1 MKINRKNLR
10 RYIQLSLIK
19 EITDLSTQETN
30 FKTTKYEQCPQIV
43 VPPIFRELYLD
54 KVYGETPSQMRTNLQ
69 RRYSELTQDKQA
81 AVRFATVFSDENIA
95 AVMGLVNDFMNIA
108 GVPAMFC
115 KFLQMAIDQ
124 AAQMLDVLG
133 VLSEEEDDSDLG
145 DISGIYRNAVRD
157 AFNASCDINF
167 GADVTLQP
175 PGGGSTGIASFSQ
188 VDIDAKLK
196 IVSDKTHISSQAY
209 RTSFIACFPNTFIA
223 LIEGIV
229 LRSSTPPVYA
239 FNPEPV
245 IPDPTLPAGPTNRGN
260 IAARQAA
267 SRELYDSYA
276 KDILVWSQIFQDL
289 DNNIVIATSQN
300 IDDQP
305 LTMVQIH
312 DTMLAQLD
320 ASMQAASGT
329 ENFTDANFRSYIADF
344 SQQLNSNARLLELE
358 EKMQQL
364 GNRQRNI
371 QNLRFKDLF
380 ISVLKGFVTAQ
391 QNYMLFD
398 LPRYHKDISKLGK
411 EDFYGEDTIKQAILQ
426 IYTSTQN

>member
-145 DISGIYRNAVRD
+145 DISGI
-157 AFNASCDINF
+157 
-167 GADVTLQP
+167 
-175 PGGGSTGIASFSQ
+175 
-188 VDIDAKLK
+188 
-196 IVSDKTHISSQAY
+196 
-209 RTSFIACFPNTFIA
+209 
-223 LIEGIV
+223 
-229 LRSSTPPVYA
+229 
-239 FNPEPV
+239 
-245 IPDPTLPAGPTNRGN
+245 
-260 IAARQAA
+260 
-267 SRELYDSYA
+267 
-276 KDILVWSQIFQDL
+276 
-289 DNNIVIATSQN
+289 
-300 IDDQP
+300 
-305 LTMVQIH
+305 
-312 DTMLAQLD
+312 
-320 ASMQAASGT
+320 
-329 ENFTDANFRSYIADF
+329 
-344 SQQLNSNARLLELE
+344 
-358 EKMQQL
+358 
-364 GNRQRNI
+364 
-371 QNLRFKDLF
+371 
-380 ISVLKGFVTAQ
+380 
-391 QNYMLFD
+391 
-398 LPRYHKDISKLGK
+398 
-411 EDFYGEDTIKQAILQ
+411 
-426 IYTSTQN
+426 